1 MFNWWSQWW
10 SPLSIKED
18 IIYKK
23 RNDLKNFKSKRPE
36 SIFVEAITPSTKKHY
51 CRMHISPPLYGTN
64 RGDSKHFPPMRNV
77 GKKLNLE
84 LSFRTQSQMW
94 YFLVLISISCLYFI
108 ELSLEKYSR
117 PADLSVLNPRKLDLY
132 DKTVVILSA

>member
-1 MFNWWSQWW
+1 M
-10 SPLSIKED
+10 SPS
-18 IIYKK
+18 
-23 RNDLKNFKSKRPE
+23 
-36 SIFVEAITPSTKKHY
+36 
-51 CRMHISPPLYGTN
+51 LYGTN
-64 RGDSKHFPPMRNV
+64 RGNSKHFSPMQNG

-84 LSFRTQSQMW
+84 LRFKTQPQMW

-132 DKTVVILSA
+132 DKMVVILSAYNFS